1 MDQMMIERDR
11 SDQMKESQKRDLLK
25 LKVLEAKQMRD

>member
-11 SDQMKESQKRDLLK
+11 NDQAKESQKRDLLK
-25 LKVLEAKQMRD
+25 